1 MYVEKY
7 VLIGVFTCHKKNL
20 FGLFVFLYYSFS
32 VFLLILTI
40 LFTST
45 NEVSSV

>member
-20 FGLFVFLYYSFS
+20 FGLFVCFYIT
-32 VFLLILTI
+32 VFL
-40 LFTST
+40 FFF
-45 NEVSSV
+45 